1 MLVNLKSVSE
11 LSAMKTQMEGYWER
25 LRIQSFYINCVF
37 FRQLLAVIFQAF
49 FFRWAGSDKRS
60 TKLLFQ
66 SRFAASEGLCK
77 VFFMWFFRDLLRNLI
92 EISYH
97 VLWCT
102 AKKIRKNKPWCIRE
116 NGEIPTTW
124 LMYQLKWW
132 KTPRHRAET
141 RGITIDGASGTRA
154 VAWKS
159 HKRPAGRL
167 RFTGK
172 MKQTVFLLK
181 IRFGT
186 CEKNQHWRYQMI
198 FWNHFEASNHAPIV
212 YLAWHDLILLPQTT
226 SLNKCVIE
234 APFRV
239 WKQDWKLQQIWNKV

>member
-66 SRFAASEGLCK
+66 SHFAASEGLCK

-102 AKKIRKNKPWCIRE
+102 AKKIRKNKPWCIAEKRWNPHNVAYVPTEMME
-116 NGEIPTTW
+116 NPTAPCRD
-124 LMYQLKWW
+124 
-132 KTPRHRAET
+132 PRHYHRWSQWHKSSRLKVAQET
-141 RGITIDGASGTRA
+141 RGAAAFHRKDETNGFFVENQIWDL
-154 VAWKS
+154 WK
-159 HKRPAGRL
+159 KP
-167 RFTGK
+167 T
-172 MKQTVFLLK
+172 LK
-181 IRFGT
+181 ISDDIL
-186 CEKNQHWRYQMI
+186 ES
-198 FWNHFEASNHAPIV
+198 FWGVKSCTNSIPCVTWFDTA
-212 YLAWHDLILLPQTT
+212 TT
-226 SLNKCVIE
+226 NY
-234 APFRV
+234 
-239 WKQDWKLQQIWNKV
+239 